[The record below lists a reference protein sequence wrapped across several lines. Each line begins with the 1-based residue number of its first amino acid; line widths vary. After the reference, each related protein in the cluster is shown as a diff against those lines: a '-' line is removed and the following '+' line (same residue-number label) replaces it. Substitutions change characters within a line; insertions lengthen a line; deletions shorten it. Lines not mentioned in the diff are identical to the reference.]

1 MSDEEKPM
9 CIFDAETPC
18 NVRKELQ
25 EKNDMSALMDK
36 VLTPESSPMEGMGPL
51 GPLMEKMG
59 RAFSDDLS
67 VLPRFCD
74 ICLKHGL
81 RKVKPSY

>member
-1 MSDEEKPM
+1 MKVSDEEITM
-9 CIFDAETPC
+9 CIFDGENPC

-25 EKNDMSALMDK
+25 EKNDVSDLMDK
-36 VLTPESSPMEGMGPL
+36 VLTPDSSPMNMGPL
-51 GPLMEKMG
+51 GPIMEKMG

-74 ICLKHGL
+74 LCLKHSL
-81 RKVKPSY
+81 RKVKH